1 MKAFTILA
9 FAGIAA
15 AQLPSFADSLNLVDT
30 FMHDLQISFHEI
42 TGNHPRRSFHKRAPG
57 KLAKRCIRRPSG
69 YPGPGGNTTTTT
81 RSASGSASSTR
92 TSTRA
97 SGLPSISSTTLISS
111 STLASTT
118 SDFVST
124 IPTTTSRVI
133 STTRAFPTFSTTT
146 SIISTSSVPVTST
159 TSTTSTTPISSTS
172 ATSFFPLPIPTSTSI
187 GTTTRTSSST
197 SSSTHTSSSV
207 PSSTSSSTS
216 SAPTP
221 SSTWTLQTRMEGNT
235 FFDGWEFWSYPDPT
249 NGNIPSPQSPSFT
262 KPISTTGAVD
272 YQNLDGSSSAGL
284 HEINSDGHAIMRVE
298 TTQQVSGNRKSVRL
312 HSHVTYNGGLVILDA
327 VHMPYGCGTWPAFWS
342 NGPNWPNGGEIDIV
356 EGVNDYQTNQAS
368 LHTKSG
374 CTIPQEYGSSGTL
387 AASLNCAA
395 DETGNQGCG
404 QLNSKPNNYGKSFN
418 DNGGGVYAMKWDR
431 SGISIYFFPRDE
443 IPSDIENEA
452 PRPDRWGTPVGNWPA
467 QSCDPF
473 EFMSDHIMIF
483 DTTLCG
489 DWAGNAWQSSG
500 IAGQARTC
508 ADMTGYNT
516 CLDYIRNE
524 GSKLKDAFW
533 EVKSVKLYT

>member
-1 MKAFTILA
+1 MKPFTLLA
-9 FAGIAA
+9 FAGITA

-30 FMHDLQISFHEI
+30 FMRDLHITFHEL
-42 TGNHPRRSFHKRAPG
+42 TVAHPRRSFYKRAPG
-57 KLAKRCIRRPSG
+57 KLAKRCIRRPSSG

-81 RSASGSASSTR
+81 RSTSGSSSTTR

-97 SGLPSISSTTLISS
+97 SGSSTLSSSTTLIS
-111 STLASTT
+111 TLTLTSTT
-118 SDFVST
+118 STFIST
-124 IPTTTSRVI
+124 TSRAIPTTTRVF
-133 STTRAFPTFSTTT
+133 STTSTTPTTT
-146 SIISTSSVPVTST
+146 SIFTTST
-159 TSTTSTTPISSTS
+159 TSTTSTTPTST
-172 ATSFFPLPIPTSTSI
+172 PTSTSTPTPTFI

-197 SSSTHTSSSV
+197 STSTRTSTSTST
-207 PSSTSSSTS
+207 STSSTA
-216 SAPTP
+216 APAP
-221 SSTWTLQTRMEGNT
+221 SSTWAIQSRIQGNS
-235 FFDGWEFWSYPDPT
+235 FFDAWEFWAYPDPT
-249 NGNIPSPQSPSFT
+249 NG
-262 KPISTTGAVD
+262 AVD
-272 YQNLDGSSSAGL
+272 YQSLEGSASAGL
-284 HEINSDGHAIMRVE
+284 HEINSDGNAIMRVE

-312 HSHVTYNGGLVILDA
+312 HSRTTYNGALVILDA

-374 CTIPQEYGSSGTL
+374 CTIPEQYGSSGTL

-404 QLNSKPNNYGKSFN
+404 QLNSKPNNYGKAFN

-443 IPSDIENEA
+443 IPSDIDNEA
-452 PRPDRWGTPVGNWPA
+452 PRPDTWGTPVGNWPA
-467 QSCDPF
+467 QNCDPF
-473 EFMSDHIMIF
+473 EFMTNHIMIF

-500 IAGQARTC
+500 IAGQTQTC
-508 ADMTGYNT
+508 AAKTGYNT
-516 CLDYIRNE
+516 CLEYIRNE
-524 GSKLKDAFW
+524 GANLKDAYW
-533 EVKSVKLYT
+533 EVKSVKVYT

>member
-1 MKAFTILA
+1 MKPFTVLA

-30 FMHDLQISFHEI
+30 FMHDLHISFHEI
-42 TGNHPRRSFHKRAPG
+42 TGTHPRRSFHKRAPG
-57 KLAKRCIRRPSG
+57 KLAKRCIRRPSSG
-69 YPGPGGNTTTTT
+69 YPEPGGNTTTTT
-81 RSASGSASSTR
+81 RSTSGSTSSTR
-92 TSTRA
+92 SSTRA
-97 SGLPSISSTTLISS
+97 SGLPTSSITTLISS
-111 STLASTT
+111 TSTSTT
-118 SDFVST
+118 DFVST
-124 IPTTTSRVI
+124 TPTTTSRVI
-133 STTRAFPTFSTTT
+133 STTRAFPTFPT
-146 SIISTSSVPVTST
+146 T
-159 TSTTSTTPISSTS
+159 TSTTSSSSSIPTTSTS
-172 ATSFFPLPIPTSTSI
+172 TSTSFVPIPTPTSTSV

-197 SSSTHTSSSV
+197 SL
-207 PSSTSSSTS
+207 STSSSTRTS
-216 SAPTP
+216 TTSTSTSTSTTSAPTP
-221 SSTWTLQTRMEGNT
+221 SSTWSLQTRMQGST
-235 FFDGWEFWSYPDPT
+235 FFDGWEFWAYPDPT
-249 NGNIPSPQSPSFT
+249 N
-262 KPISTTGAVD
+262 GAVD
-272 YQNLDGSSSAGL
+272 YQNLDGSSAAGL
-284 HEINSDGHAIMRVE
+284 HEINSDGNAIMRVE

-312 HSHVTYNGGLVILDA
+312 HSHTTYNGGLVILDA

-387 AASLNCAA
+387 AATLNCAA

-404 QLNSKPNNYGKSFN
+404 QLNSKPNNYGKAFN

-431 SGISIYFFPRDE
+431 SGISIYFFPRGE

-489 DWAGNAWQSSG
+489 DWAGNAWHSSG
-500 IAGQARTC
+500 IAGQAQTC
-508 ADMTGYNT
+508 ASMTGYNT

-524 GSKLKDAFW
+524 GAKLKDAFW

>member
-1 MKAFTILA
+1 MKPFTVLA

-15 AQLPSFADSLNLVDT
+15 AQLPSFTGSLSLVDT
-30 FMHDLQISFHEI
+30 FMRDLQISFHAL
-42 TGNHPRRSFHKRAPG
+42 TGVHPQRSFHKRVPG
-57 KLAKRCIRRPSG
+57 KLAKRCIRRPSSG

-81 RSASGSASSTR
+81 RSASGSSSSTR

-97 SGLPSISSTTLISS
+97 SGSTLSSTSTTLIPT
-111 STLASTT
+111 STLTSTT
-118 SDFVST
+118 SFST
-124 IPTTTSRVI
+124 TTTTTTSRAAPTTTRALPSTTSTTPTTTS
-133 STTRAFPTFSTTT
+133 
-146 SIISTSSVPVTST
+146 VPT
-159 TSTTSTTPISSTS
+159 TSTTSTSIFIPPPTPT
-172 ATSFFPLPIPTSTSI
+172 PTPTSI
-187 GTTTRTSSST
+187 GTTTRTSTST
-197 SSSTHTSSSV
+197 SSTA
-207 PSSTSSSTS
+207 
-216 SAPTP
+216 APTP
-221 SSTWTLQTRMEGNT
+221 SSSWTIQSRIQGNN
-235 FFDGWEFWSYPDPT
+235 FFDAWEFWSFPDPT
-249 NGNIPSPQSPSFT
+249 NG
-262 KPISTTGAVD
+262 AVD
-272 YQNLDGSSSAGL
+272 YQTLDGSTSAGL
-284 HEINSDGHAIMRVE
+284 HEINENGNAIMRVE

-312 HSHVTYNGGLVILDA
+312 HSRTTYNGALVILDA

-374 CTIPQEYGSSGTL
+374 CTIPEQYGSSGTL

-404 QLNSKPNNYGKSFN
+404 QLNSKPNNYGKAFN
-418 DNGGGVYAMKWDR
+418 DNGGGVYAMKWDK

-443 IPSDIENEA
+443 IPSDINNEA
-452 PRPDRWGTPVGNWPA
+452 PLPDTWGTPVGNWPA

-473 EFMSDHIMIF
+473 QFMSDHIMIF

-500 IAGQARTC
+500 IAGQTQTC
-508 ADMTGYNT
+508 AAKTGYST

-524 GSKLKDAFW
+524 GANFKDAYW
-533 EVKSVKLYT
+533 EVKSVKVYT

>member
-42 TGNHPRRSFHKRAPG
+42 TGDHPRRSFHKRTPG
-57 KLAKRCIRRPSG
+57 NWPNDAFVG
-69 YPGPGGNTTTTT
+69 HQATPGPE
-81 RSASGSASSTR
+81 
-92 TSTRA
+92 
-97 SGLPSISSTTLISS
+97 
-111 STLASTT
+111 
-118 SDFVST
+118 
-124 IPTTTSRVI
+124 
-133 STTRAFPTFSTTT
+133 
-146 SIISTSSVPVTST
+146 VT
-159 TSTTSTTPISSTS
+159 
-172 ATSFFPLPIPTSTSI
+172 PLPQPVLLQDPHPLREHLLVR
-187 GTTTRTSSST
+187 TTTRTSSST
-197 SSSTHTSSSV
+197 SSSTRTSSSV

-216 SAPTP
+216 SHPLP
-221 SSTWTLQTRMEGNT
+221 VPHGLYKRMEGNT

-262 KPISTTGAVD
+262 KTISTTGAVD

-327 VHMPYGCGTWPAFWS
+327 VHMPYG
-342 NGPNWPNGGEIDIV
+342 
-356 EGVNDYQTNQAS
+356 YQPSFVAY
-368 LHTKSG
+368 KSG

-418 DNGGGVYAMKWDR
+418 DNGGGVYA
-431 SGISIYFFPRDE
+431 SIEVGQIRYLHLFLPSDE